1 MNRDQL
7 HALLTEARKQ
17 VQHAEFVIVGS
28 LAILGAVA
36 EPPRTMVMSIDVD
49 TYLKNDPQRTG
60 ELVQALGQGSAFEDE
75 FGYYLDPV
83 SPHLPSFPQGWQD
96 RLILLDFGDVKAFFV
111 EPNDVAVSKYMRG
124 EDRDMRWLLAG
135 LKGGLINLD
144 TIERR
149 AASAPALDGELTA
162 ARKRMAQHR
171 KRLGPG

>member
-28 LAILGAVA
+28 LSILGAVA
-36 EPPRTMVMSIDVD
+36 EPPRTMVTSIDVD

-96 RLILLDFGDVKAFFV
+96 RLIPLDFGDVKAFFV

-135 LKGGLINLD
+135 LKGGLIDLD
-144 TIERR
+144 IIERR
-149 AASAPALDGELTA
+149 AASAPALDGELAA
-162 ARKRMAQHR
+162 ARHRMAQHR
-171 KRLGPG
+171 KRLRHG

>member
-7 HALLTEARKQ
+7 HALLTAARKQ
-17 VQHAEFVIVGS
+17 VQHTEFVIVGS

-36 EPPRTMVMSIDVD
+36 EPPRTMIMSIDVD

-83 SPHLPSFPQGWQD
+83 SPNLPSFPQGWRE

-111 EPNDVAVSKYMRG
+111 DPNDVAVSKYMRG

-135 LKGGLINLD
+135 LKAGLIDLD
-144 TIERR
+144 VIKRR
-149 AASAPALDGELTA
+149 VGSAPALDGELAA
-162 ARKRMAQHR
+162 ARKRIANHG
-171 KRLGPG
+171 KRLSAG